1 MACFNNL
8 KVKSEM
14 GVFTLQNLPI
24 YIKANVVTLYLTSL
38 LKQYQIE
45 MVWFDCLHLKCI
57 FFMYKVELAYNVTA
71 TLNRYVRVHSKVKI
85 LLNVQVF

>member
-1 MACFNNL
+1 MKALFMACFNNL

-45 MVWFDCLHLKCI
+45 MV
-57 FFMYKVELAYNVTA
+57 
-71 TLNRYVRVHSKVKI
+71 
-85 LLNVQVF
+85 